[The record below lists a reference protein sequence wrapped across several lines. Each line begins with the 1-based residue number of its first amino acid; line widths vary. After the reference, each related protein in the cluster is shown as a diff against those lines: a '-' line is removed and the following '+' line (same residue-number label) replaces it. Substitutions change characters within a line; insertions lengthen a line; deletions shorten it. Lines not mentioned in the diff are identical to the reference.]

1 MIFPSRFVG
10 PGCGTL
16 IGVIL
21 LIIILVV
28 FEVKRPVEQNE
39 MRFKGGIYT
48 GFTAAGG
55 ILILTFAAHFGLI
68 SIENVTLLCPCIL
81 QILIGI
87 VQPCLYIMGKDS
99 LKTYTL
105 NLLNIKIVEPLR
117 KFDCLKIFLT
127 N

>member
-21 LIIILVV
+21 LLIILVV

-48 GFTAAGG
+48 GFTAAVG

-87 VQPCLYIMGKDS
+87 VQPYLYIMGKEN
-99 LKTYTL
+99 LKTYAL
-105 NLLNIKIVEPLR
+105 IILVEPLR
-117 KFDCLKIFLT
+117 KFNSLKTLSNQILPI
-127 N
+127 